1 MRGELLDR
9 SERSGTPGRFMLQN
23 ERMLKVDLTGTG
35 RYFYARQG
43 SMVISSPSPKLRMCT

>member
-9 SERSGTPGRFMLQN
+9 SERSGTPGRLILQN

-35 RYFYARQG
+35 GYFMPAG
-43 SMVISSPSPKLRMCT
+43 LDGGLPG